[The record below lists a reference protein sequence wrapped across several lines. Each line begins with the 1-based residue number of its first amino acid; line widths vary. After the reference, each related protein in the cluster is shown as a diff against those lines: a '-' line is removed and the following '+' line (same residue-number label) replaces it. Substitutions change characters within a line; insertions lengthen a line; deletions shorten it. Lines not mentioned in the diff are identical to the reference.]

1 MNFIRFKR
9 ANWVV
14 VMAMLALPGA
24 LMTSCSKETTP
35 TEEVAPKGDKLTISV
50 LGINNGDTDAS
61 LKSKAGSSNVAK
73 ANAGSVETP
82 TVYEFADVDMAVSIG
97 NKLPVKE
104 TNVAVRRMKNG
115 LAANAGLKMAEEV
128 AAGVKYV
135 VYIYDGNTFVTSA
148 ELESGTVGTIEGL
161 DLTKSYTWVALSYS
175 SDVETPEVNP
185 STASIGLPENTDV
198 LYASGTVDLA
208 TDPTIGIMFDHVF
221 SRIGVE
227 LNTIGVFGEISG
239 TPAVEVTGIELTT
252 GDINLL
258 TGEVTAGS
266 ASPLTLTYA
275 DFENVDPA
283 YDDAKIAYVYTAG
296 TAQQTI
302 DVSVQGLAISHADG
316 NLPRTYFAD
325 GATMQTNVTPE
336 MGKSHHI
343 LLNVVESPL
352 TTTYG
357 GRTVRWGRSNLYYRN
372 TGDAL
377 RNYAFYATN
386 GQTARAD
393 GYFGFGGTVPG
404 TFATAATEGDPCALV
419 YPAGLWKQPANEDFN
434 NMINSSG
441 TLSNVLGSLLGAVI
455 QLPGAPNAT
464 LGRNYVQYTATSPG
478 GADVFGDEG
487 NNLRFYFNGHINSV
501 TALTQLGNGGG
512 LLGLG
517 LNDLSVS
524 LLDQSVLD
532 LGINVLDSY
541 GDLTAL
547 WTHDQALDLLGLV
560 GAGTWGYIAIPV
572 DPLIGANYI
581 PARKTAELLNG
592 VSALGIDVLS
602 TTLKNVRCV
611 RAN

>member
-73 ANAGSVETP
+73 ANAASVEAP

-148 ELESGTVGTIEGL
+148 ELESGTEGTIEGL

-175 SDVETPEVNP
+175 SDVEVPETTPTSSEI
-185 STASIGLPENTDV
+185 ALPENTDA

-266 ASPLTLTYA
+266 GSPLTLTYA

-302 DVSVQGLAISHADG
+302 DVSVQGLDISHADG
-316 NLPRTYFAD
+316 NLARTYFAD

-343 LLNVVESPL
+343 LLNVAES
-352 TTTYG
+352 
-357 GRTVRWGRSNLYYRN
+357 
-372 TGDAL
+372 
-377 RNYAFYATN
+377 
-386 GQTARAD
+386 
-393 GYFGFGGTVPG
+393 
-404 TFATAATEGDPCALV
+404 
-419 YPAGLWKQPANEDFN
+419 
-434 NMINSSG
+434 
-441 TLSNVLGSLLGAVI
+441 
-455 QLPGAPNAT
+455 
-464 LGRNYVQYTATSPG
+464 
-478 GADVFGDEG
+478 
-487 NNLRFYFNGHINSV
+487 
-501 TALTQLGNGGG
+501 
-512 LLGLG
+512 
-517 LNDLSVS
+517 
-524 LLDQSVLD
+524 
-532 LGINVLDSY
+532 
-541 GDLTAL
+541 
-547 WTHDQALDLLGLV
+547 
-560 GAGTWGYIAIPV
+560 
-572 DPLIGANYI
+572 
-581 PARKTAELLNG
+581 
-592 VSALGIDVLS
+592 
-602 TTLKNVRCV
+602 
-611 RAN
+611 